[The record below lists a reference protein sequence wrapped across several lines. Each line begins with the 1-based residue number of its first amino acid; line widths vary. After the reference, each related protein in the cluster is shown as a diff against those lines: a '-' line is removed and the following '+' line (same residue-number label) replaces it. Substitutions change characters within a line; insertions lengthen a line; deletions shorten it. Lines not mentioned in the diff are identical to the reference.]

1 MTATAIYP
9 SLKDR
14 VVFVSGG
21 GSGIGAAIVEHFC
34 QQGAKVGFV
43 DIDEDASKKL
53 AAAMAAAGHHEP
65 CFVACDLRDVEALR
79 AAIDEIRKALGPI
92 TVLVNNAANDQRHD
106 LDFEE
111 FYRRLAPTTATPI
124 LGLPGLSAPM
134 GLAQSRP
141 VGVHLIADRY
151 GEDVLLDAGAVLERA
166 NGRITPATPESGT
179 G

>member
-1 MTATAIYP
+1 MRAGLWPLVQKHGDEKVKRSIGVL
-9 SLKDR
+9 LKGVPDLDR
-14 VVFVSGG
+14 D
-21 GSGIGAAIVEHFC
+21 
-34 QQGAKVGFV
+34 GF
-43 DIDEDASKKL
+43 L
-53 AAAMAAAGHHEP
+53 
-65 CFVACDLRDVEALR
+65 
-79 AAIDEIRKALGPI
+79 KALAQRSTMLRKRQQFFASYPLILTAVSWQLPYDLGE
-92 TVLVNNAANDQRHD
+92 DQRHD

-151 GEDVLLDAGAVLERA
+151 REDVLLDAGAVLERA